1 MTRTRGRYSAGIAPR
16 SLFSPDFGANLEP
29 QIDQTTEYVEKRPS
43 TMMTNENDRKDE
55 NQPQKRVGGVR
66 EARWWAL
73 ALFVSTIIPVVST
86 QFLRLGPFW
95 SFGVII
101 YYGIPASVMGF
112 ILGWTF
118 SLPRLSNSA
127 MGLILGRVIL
137 VILCLVLMSYLF
149 RVDQFHPFWWRAPC
163 TYAYPL
169 HNYRYSCVPTGIL
182 WDRRVTPIPTVTS
195 PTELP

>member
-1 MTRTRGRYSAGIAPR
+1 
-16 SLFSPDFGANLEP
+16 
-29 QIDQTTEYVEKRPS
+29 
-43 TMMTNENDRKDE
+43 MMTNENDRKDE

-86 QFLRLGPFW
+86 QFLQHGPFW

-137 VILCLVLMSYLF
+137 VLGRVILVILCLVLMSYFF
-149 RVDQFHPFWWRAPC
+149 RVDQFKPFYWGAPC
-163 TYAYPL
+163 TKATISSYYD
-169 HNYRYSCVPTGIL
+169 CVPTSIL
-182 WDRRVTPIPTVTS
+182 W
-195 PTELP
+195 